1 MIKFLHFQNLSLAAG
16 LGTRHGRGQEGQSSH
31 VERAGPREGGSGLPS
46 VLGMQGGGEDR
57 PGVGKLWV
65 LL

>member
-1 MIKFLHFQNLSLAAG
+1 MHFQNLSLAAG

-31 VERAGPREGGSGLPS
+31 VERAGPRRVEV
-46 VLGMQGGGEDR
+46 VLGMQGEGEDR
-57 PGVGKLWV
+57 PGVGKLRV